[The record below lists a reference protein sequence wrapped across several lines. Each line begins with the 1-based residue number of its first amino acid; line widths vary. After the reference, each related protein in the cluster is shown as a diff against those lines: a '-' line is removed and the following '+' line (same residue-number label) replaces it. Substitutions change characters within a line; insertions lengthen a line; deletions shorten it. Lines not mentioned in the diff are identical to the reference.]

1 MNLNQHHET
10 ASFVEGFRPE
20 LLAPAGNLDCALAPF
35 EGGADAIYAG
45 LPRFNARERSENFT
59 QYTLVPSP
67 TVPRFYR
74 FHRLHRIHT
83 SARM

>member
-10 ASFVEGFRPE
+10 ASFIEGFRPE
-20 LLAPAGNLDCALAPF
+20 LLAPAGNLDCALAAF

-59 QYTLVPSP
+59 VEELAGLIEY
-67 TVPRFYR
+67 
-74 FHRLHRIHT
+74 
-83 SARM
+83 ARARRKKVFVTFNT